1 VKKPTKLGSQSPAH
15 RESCAD
21 PILSPDT
28 TQLDADKDDYCRDED
43 CPGKT
48 CLEEAEEL
56 ARSTDGPESGDHRRE
71 RRGAVGTLSE
81 DLAQSTGAAETGHRG
96 RRGAV
101 GTLSGRS
108 PYFEQAEDLAQS
120 TDAAESG
127 HRGRRGAVGTLS
139 GRSPYFEEAEDLPQS
154 TDSAQSGGPRRLRR
168 GTYVGAALS
177 GRSEMSE
184 SSGKSSPAA
193 ATGNVLLILLLL
205 LLRLVLWF
213 KNHKGQHEIPFLTS
227 GWLAG
232 VAVRSRTHRS
242 RVRVPP
248 GPLSS
253 KKLKQVIY
261 TCGAQANS
269 AFHPSGVGK

>member
-81 DLAQSTGAAETGHRG
+81 DLAQST
-96 RRGAV
+96 
-101 GTLSGRS
+101 
-108 PYFEQAEDLAQS
+108 
-120 TDAAESG
+120 DAAESG

-139 GRSPYFEEAEDLPQS
+139 GRSPYFEEAEDLA
-154 TDSAQSGGPRRLRR
+154 DSAQSGGPRRVRR

-177 GRSEMSE
+177 GRSAVSE

-193 ATGNVLLILLLL
+193 ATGNVTLLLF
-205 LLRLVLWF
+205 LVLWF
-213 KNHKGQHEIPFLTS
+213 KNHKGQHEILFLTS
-227 GWLAG
+227 G
-232 VAVRSRTHRS
+232 
-242 RVRVPP
+242 
-248 GPLSS
+248 
-253 KKLKQVIY
+253 
-261 TCGAQANS
+261 
-269 AFHPSGVGK
+269 

>member
-1 VKKPTKLGSQSPAH
+1 MKKPTKLGSQSPAH

-71 RRGAVGTLSE
+71 RRGAIATLSEDLAQSTDAAESGHRVRRGAVGPLSE

-108 PYFEQAEDLAQS
+108 PYFEEAEDLA
-120 TDAAESG
+120 
-127 HRGRRGAVGTLS
+127 
-139 GRSPYFEEAEDLPQS
+139 
-154 TDSAQSGGPRRLRR
+154 DSAQSGGPRRVRR

-177 GRSEMSE
+177 GRSAVSE

-193 ATGNVLLILLLL
+193 ATGNVTLLLF
-205 LLRLVLWF
+205 LVLWF
-213 KNHKGQHEIPFLTS
+213 KNHKGQHEILFLTS
-227 GWLAG
+227 G
-232 VAVRSRTHRS
+232 
-242 RVRVPP
+242 
-248 GPLSS
+248 
-253 KKLKQVIY
+253 
-261 TCGAQANS
+261 
-269 AFHPSGVGK
+269 

>member
-1 VKKPTKLGSQSPAH
+1 MKKPTKLGSQSPAH

-108 PYFEQAEDLAQS
+108 PYFE
-120 TDAAESG
+120 
-127 HRGRRGAVGTLS
+127 
-139 GRSPYFEEAEDLPQS
+139 EAEDLPQS

-205 LLRLVLWF
+205 LLLLVLWF